1 MTEEMR
7 NKLAIDPAKNAEK
20 LIAEQSDNITTP
32 VLPAVFCAGDEVIF
46 ETLHSAY
53 GKCKVVRTT
62 RTQAILDNG
71 ERLPITGVDGCRHLT
86 TYRNRHMV
94 HYQTYYRLPNDKVLQ
109 RAQAKKYCL

>member
-1 MTEEMR
+1 MKTKST
-7 NKLAIDPAKNAEK
+7 NVDTGTNAQTD
-20 LIAEQSDNITTP
+20 ANT
-32 VLPAVFCAGDEVIF
+32 VLQAVFCAGDEVIF

-71 ERLPITGVDGCRHLT
+71 ERLPIDGVDGCRHLT